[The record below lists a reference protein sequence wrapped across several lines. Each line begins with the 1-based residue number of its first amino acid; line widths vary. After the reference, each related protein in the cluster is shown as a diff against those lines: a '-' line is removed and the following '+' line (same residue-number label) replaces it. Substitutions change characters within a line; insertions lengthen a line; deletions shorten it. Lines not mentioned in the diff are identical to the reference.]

1 MRFSADLDN
10 IMCGIAGI
18 VGAVASSSAGRLAAT
33 MSRRLEHR
41 GPDDH
46 GWMTLAGSRVQ
57 RGRGDPNTAGVDAIL
72 LHRRLAILDRSDAGW
87 QPMST
92 PDDRHFLV
100 FNGEIYNY
108 LELRAELQTLGH
120 VFHSSGDTEVLLH
133 ALAEWGTA
141 CLPRLVGMFAF
152 AWLDVAARRLVLAR
166 DCFGI
171 KPLYYARPR
180 GSFAFASEIKPLLE
194 VSGIG
199 RDVNPQRLFEFLR
212 FGRSDHGGDT
222 CFADIRQLPAAHY
235 LEVNLARP
243 EIGTPERYW
252 QTNSEDRLDI
262 SREEATRR
270 LRDLFVDSVRL
281 HLRSDVPVGAALSG
295 GIDSSAI
302 VGVMRAV
309 APKLDLHTFTYV
321 CEQPEL
327 NESRWAEVA
336 GKSAN
341 AVPHFVHARPEEL
354 LDDLDALI
362 DCQEEP
368 FGSTSIYA
376 QHRVFRAARAAGIP
390 VMLDGQGADELLG
403 GYRSY
408 LSARLASLLRRG
420 RLVEASRFAARASKQ
435 PGAGGAGGLLLRA
448 AATLSP
454 PSLRRMGGEA
464 RMPRWLN
471 VRWFQ
476 ERGVRG
482 RGLGRLHGPDFLRAQ
497 LQRTLAETSLPMLL
511 RYEDRNSM
519 AHSVESRVPFLTPA
533 LASFVLR
540 LPEQYLIAEDGTSK
554 SVFRAAMRGLVP
566 EAVLDRKDKVGFQ
579 TPEKAWLQ
587 SMGDWA
593 ERMLSSEAARRV
605 PALCCEPMREE
616 WRLIREGKR
625 SFDFRVW
632 RWINVVRWAERFEVC
647 FAA

>member
-1 MRFSADLDN
+1 
-10 IMCGIAGI
+10 MCGIAGI
-18 VGAVASSSAGRLAAT
+18 VGAVAASSSGRLAAT

-46 GWMTLAGSRVQ
+46 GWMTLTGKRAQ
-57 RGRGDPNTAGVDAIL
+57 RGRGTPDTIAADAVL
-72 LHRRLAILDRSDAGW
+72 LHRRLAILDRSEAGW

-92 PDDRHFLV
+92 ADDRHFLV

-108 LELRAELQTLGH
+108 LELRAELQSRGR
-120 VFHSSGDTEVLLH
+120 VFHSNGDTEVLLH
-133 ALAEWGTA
+133 ALAEWGTT

-171 KPLYYARPR
+171 KPLYYTRPLD
-180 GSFAFASEIKPLLE
+180 SFAFASEIKPLLE
-194 VSGIG
+194 VPGAS
-199 RDVNPQRLFEFLR
+199 RDVNPQRLFDFLR

-235 LEVNLARP
+235 LVVSLDQP
-243 EIGTPERYW
+243 EIGTPVRYW
-252 QTNSEDRLDI
+252 QVDGEDCVDI
-262 SREEATRR
+262 SHEEATRR
-270 LRDLFVDSVRL
+270 LRDLFVESIRL
-281 HLRSDVPVGAALSG
+281 HLRSDVPIGAALSG

-309 APKLDLHTFTYV
+309 APKLDLHAFTYV
-321 CEQPEL
+321 CELPEL

-336 GKSAN
+336 SASAN
-341 AVPHFVHARPEEL
+341 AALHFVDARPEEL
-354 LDDLDALI
+354 FDDLDALI

-376 QHRVFRAARAAGIP
+376 QHRVFRAAREAGIP

-408 LSARLASLLRRG
+408 LSVRLASLLRRG
-420 RLVEASRFAARASKQ
+420 HLVEASRFLARASKQ
-435 PGAGGAGGLLLRA
+435 PGAEGSGRMLLGA

-454 PSLRRMGGEA
+454 PALRRIGGET

-471 VRWFQ
+471 ARWFQ
-476 ERGVRG
+476 ARGVRG
-482 RGLGRLHGPDFLRAQ
+482 SCHDRLRGPDLLRAQ
-497 LQRTLAETSLPMLL
+497 LQRTLVETSLPMLL

-519 AHSVESRVPFLTPA
+519 ANSVESRVPFLTPA
-533 LASFVLR
+533 LASFVHR
-540 LPEQYLIAEDGTSK
+540 LPEEYLIAEDGTSK

-566 EAVLDRKDKVGFQ
+566 DAVLDRKDKVGFQ

-593 ERMLSSEAARRV
+593 ERILSSEAARRI
-605 PALCCEPMREE
+605 PALCAKPMREE
-616 WRLIREGKR
+616 WHLIREGKR
-625 SFDFRVW
+625 PFDFRVW
-632 RWINVVRWAERFEVC
+632 RWINVVHWAERFDIR